1 VIQSSANL
9 RRAAATLAAFAI
21 LLCITPSLAGAQST
35 PAPDVA
41 KPEVKTKAPKQV
53 KAKPPK
59 PPAKSYEERRREDGV
74 YAQGASWLSFRF
86 GWAKRAE
93 DFSGG
98 GLVGYGVGYQRMLK
112 RNYAFSARIDH
123 DVVGHYG
130 GDVDISV
137 PFTGEFQ
144 RHFGGK
150 GSARPYLGLGGGYYY
165 RKAYRTGLEYTT
177 TVTSGVHISAG
188 IVSPISDRHLVGL
201 DVRMA
206 FVDGREGVHN
216 PTFGASQP
224 TETLWS
230 AKVSWAL
237 VY

>member
-9 RRAAATLAAFAI
+9 RRAAATLAAFAFF
-21 LLCITPSLAGAQST
+21 LCITPAVAGAQTT
-35 PAPDVA
+35 PAPDA
-41 KPEVKTKAPKQV
+41 ATPEVKTKAPKQI
-53 KAKPPK
+53 KAKPPV
-59 PPAKSYEERRREDGV
+59 KSYEERRREDGV

-86 GWAKRAE
+86 GWTKRAE
-93 DFSGG
+93 DLSGS
-98 GLVGYGVGYQRMLK
+98 GLVGYGVGYQRMLR
-112 RNYAFSARIDH
+112 RNYAFAARIDH
-123 DVVGHYG
+123 DIVGHYG

-150 GSARPYLGLGGGYYY
+150 ASARPYLGLGGGYYY

-188 IVSPISDRHLVGL
+188 IISPVSERNVVGFDL
-201 DVRMA
+201 RMA
-206 FVDGREGVHN
+206 FVDGREGVNN
-216 PTFGASQP
+216 PTFGTSQA

>member
-1 VIQSSANL
+1 MIQSSANL
-9 RRAAATLAAFAI
+9 RRAAATLAAFAF
-21 LLCITPSLAGAQST
+21 LTFVTPSVAGAQST
-35 PAPDVA
+35 PTPDAAKPDVPA
-41 KPEVKTKAPKQV
+41 KAPKPV
-53 KAKPPK
+53 KAKPPV
-59 PPAKSYEERRREDGV
+59 KSYEERRREDGV

-93 DFSGG
+93 DLSGS
-98 GLVGYGVGYQRMLK
+98 GLVGYGVGYQRMLRK
-112 RNYAFSARIDH
+112 KYAFAARIDH
-123 DVVGHYG
+123 DIVGHYG
-130 GDVDISV
+130 NDIDLAV

-150 GSARPYLGLGGGYYY
+150 SSARPYVGLGGGYYY
-165 RKAYRTGLEYTT
+165 RKAYRTGTEYTT
-177 TVTSGVHISAG
+177 TVSSGVHVSAG
-188 IVSPISDRHLVGL
+188 MISPVSDRHLVGF

-206 FVDGREGVHN
+206 FVDGREGVVN
-216 PTFGASQP
+216 PTFGPSQA